1 MQHSVSCS
9 GHDVWA
15 RCAQQAG
22 THSPNLL
29 ASSLL
34 MWGMRDT
41 QCSSLMDGCRRFTLD
56 RKSAATEVS
65 LQRSRCASDARMLPL
80 VHVVTSTCTAAARRD
95 RTATKELWSAATAAR
110 TSSPDSIGLCAAS
123 GCSTAPA
130 HNQQQHRVTDAVQ
143 PSSSCTNVP
152 GESRSRPIRWAP
164 PAPPALAPS
173 T

>member
-1 MQHSVSCS
+1 MQHSVSRS
-9 GHDVWA
+9 GHDGWA

-123 GCSTAPA
+123 GCSKVPA
-130 HNQQQHRVTDAVQ
+130 RTPQQQRHRRRTAQLIV
-143 PSSSCTNVP
+143 PNVP
-152 GESRSRPIRWAP
+152 GESRSRPIQWAP
-164 PAPPALAPS
+164 PAPPALALS